1 VFGLIL
7 KKLEI
12 YGFKSFADK
21 IYMNFDKGITAI
33 VGPNGSGK
41 SNIADAIRWVL
52 GEQSAKSLRGSKME
66 DIIFSGTQVRKPLGF
81 AEVSITIDN
90 SDLVLPIEYTEVTI
104 SRRVFRSGESE
115 YYINR
120 SACRLKDIIELLMD
134 TGIGKEGYS
143 IIGQG
148 RIDEIL
154 SNRSEERRYIFE
166 EAAGIVKYK
175 TRREEAERK
184 LEKTYENLTRVEDI
198 IAELELQLEPLQEQA
213 AIAKVYLKYK
223 DRLKLLEINQF
234 LHQYNRH
241 SDRIGLLKTQSEQL
255 HAEIL
260 KRKDELELKEQ
271 EKIKVSDELNRLKDE
286 TDRLK
291 KQHFDLINTAERLR
305 GELNLYHEKL
315 KQLEK
320 DNQRLVDEIAG
331 DKQAAEA
338 KDKEL
343 AELTAILDGKKK
355 ELADNET
362 RLKQLVSD
370 ITLLDTKLA
379 EKQKAIEE
387 SKGSIIEVLNKISEC
402 REKLTR
408 FRTMEDHLVNRQQ
421 QIVSLYR
428 EKEQSK
434 AELMDKLASI
444 HNNIMLTSQRICDKQ
459 LHKQSLEQLIRDTKH
474 TLAAMD
480 STIQQTKQQLE
491 GQKSRYK
498 LLDDMVKGYEGFNKS
513 VREILLACS
522 KNHELAGRVCGAVA
536 SIISVPRQYETAIET
551 VLGPSLQHI
560 VTENE
565 EDAKALIEFL
575 KVNNY
580 GRATFLPISTVRGRY
595 LNADERS
602 VISMK
607 GCIGIASELV
617 TCEKKYSEIIGY
629 LLGRVVIAEDLDAAI
644 RIARRF
650 SHTFRIVTLDG
661 DIINAGGSMTGGS
674 NGSKGSSILGRN
686 RELIELADT
695 IQALEALLEKQQAEQ
710 AELYYSHKANKEA
723 LDILENDLKQETMQK
738 AKEEEARNTSLSLI
752 AHADREMAALE
763 AENNTIAQNKKEV
776 NELIK
781 NAESELKALESKNAD
796 ISEAAR
802 LSEDFTKI
810 LAGQKEELNREA
822 SDIRVKIASLSQEI
836 QSLCDRMKRAE
847 DERAGYKRDILLKEQ
862 QRTLNSDEE
871 KRIRLDSSKT
881 QESLRQA
888 EEDAIGLSALIKNN
902 EEAYSANEKQL
913 SELEKDIKAWSLSI
927 EELTIKKHQFEVQ
940 TSRLEAELEN
950 FQANIWNEYEIT
962 YSNALKFKDESLTLT
977 AINQEILK
985 IKNDIAALG
994 EVNVNAIGEYQRISD
1009 RYTFLTSQRED
1020 LLAAIEDLK
1029 KVIKDITI
1037 TMDKKF
1043 REEFAIINKYF
1054 DETFRELFGGGHAEL
1069 VLEDENDVLSCGIDI
1084 IAQPPGKKLQSL
1096 SLLSGGE
1103 KALTAIAILFAILK
1117 HKPTPFCVLDE
1128 IDAALDDTNV
1138 YQFSRFIKELK
1149 GTQFIIITHRKGT
1162 MEVSDI
1168 MYGIAMEEKGVS
1180 RLISVRFDEMVS

>member
-1 VFGLIL
+1 
-7 KKLEI
+7 
-12 YGFKSFADK
+12 
-21 IYMNFDKGITAI
+21 MNFDKGITAI

-90 SDLVLPIEYTEVTI
+90 SDMVLPIEYSEVTI

-120 SACRLKDIIELLMD
+120 SACRLKDIVELLMD

-154 SNRSEERRYIFE
+154 SNRSDERRYIFE

-175 TRREEAERK
+175 TRREEAEKK
-184 LEKTYENLTRVEDI
+184 LEKTYDNLTRVEDI
-198 IAELELQLEPLQEQA
+198 IAELELQLEPLKEQA
-213 AIAKVYLKYK
+213 MIAKEYLKYK
-223 DRLKLLEINQF
+223 DRLKHLEINQF
-234 LHQYNRH
+234 LHQYSRH
-241 SDRIGLLKTQSEQL
+241 SERIHLLKTQADQL
-255 HAEIL
+255 HTEIS
-260 KRKDELELKEQ
+260 KRKDALENKEQ
-271 EKIKVSDELNRLKDE
+271 EKTRISDELNRLRGE
-286 TDRLK
+286 ADRVTK
-291 KQHFDLINTAERLR
+291 EHFDLVNASERLR

-320 DNQRLVDEIAG
+320 DNQRLIDEITSE
-331 DKQAAEA
+331 KQAVEA
-338 KDKEL
+338 KDR
-343 AELTAILDGKKK
+343 
-355 ELADNET
+355 ELADLSGLLDEKKAALADSEAKL
-362 RLKQLVSD
+362 RQLTSD
-370 ITLLDTKLA
+370 IAQLDAELA
-379 EKQKAIEE
+379 EKQKTIEE

-408 FRTMEDHLVNRQQ
+408 YRTMEDNLANRQR
-421 QIVSLYR
+421 QIEGLYK
-428 EKEQSK
+428 EKEQNK
-434 AELMDKLASI
+434 AQLLDRLASI
-444 HNNIMLTSQRICDKQ
+444 HNNIMLISQRLNNKQ
-459 LHKQSLEQLIRDTKH
+459 SRKHSLEQLIRDTKQ
-474 TLAAMD
+474 TLVSMD
-480 STIQQTKQQLE
+480 SAIQQTKQQLE
-491 GQKSRYK
+491 GVKSRHK
-498 LLDDMVKGYEGFNKS
+498 LLEDMIKGYEGFNKS

-522 KNHELAGRVCGAVA
+522 KNRELAGKVCGAVA
-536 SIISVPRQYETAIET
+536 SLITVPRQYELAIET

-565 EDAKALIEFL
+565 EDAKALIGYL
-575 KVNNY
+575 KANNY
-580 GRATFLPISTVRGRY
+580 GRATFLPISTVRSRY
-595 LNADERS
+595 LSADERN

-607 GCIGIASELV
+607 GCLGVASDLV
-617 TCEKKYSEIIGY
+617 SCDKKYSEIIGN

-650 SHTFRIVTLDG
+650 SHTFRIVTLEG
-661 DIINAGGSMTGGS
+661 DIINPGGSMTGGS
-674 NGSKGSSILGRN
+674 TGTKGVSILGRN
-686 RELIELADT
+686 RELAELGKRIE
-695 IQALEALLEKQQAEQ
+695 ALEALLEKQQIEQ
-710 AELYYSHKANKEA
+710 EELYQSHKANKDA
-723 LDILENDLKQETMQK
+723 LDALLNELKQEGEQRSR
-738 AKEEEARNTSLSLI
+738 EEEARNASLSLI
-752 AHADREMAALE
+752 AHADKEMAALK
-763 AENNTIAQNKKEV
+763 AESATITQDLSDV

-810 LAGQKEELNREA
+810 LVGQKEQLSSQA
-822 SDIRVKIASLSQEI
+822 SDIRVKMASLDQEI
-836 QSLCDRMKRAE
+836 QSLNDRLKRAA
-847 DERAGYKRDILLKEQ
+847 DDKARHKRDILLKEQ
-862 QRTLNSDEE
+862 QRTLNFDEE
-871 KRIRLDSSKT
+871 HRIRQEISKL
-881 QESLRQA
+881 QESLSKA
-888 EEDAIGLSALIKNN
+888 EDDAKGLLTLISET
-902 EEAYSANEKQL
+902 EEAYSSNEKLL

-927 EELTIKKHQFEVQ
+927 EELTNKKHQFEVQ

-962 YSNALKFKDESLTLT
+962 YSNALKFKDESLTWT
-977 AINQEILK
+977 AINQEIQK

-994 EVNVNAIGEYQRISD
+994 EVNVNAISEYQRISD
-1009 RYTFLTSQRED
+1009 RHTFLTSQRED

-1037 TMDKKF
+1037 TMDRKF
-1043 REEFAIINKYF
+1043 REEFAIINRYF

-1069 VLEDENDVLSCGIDI
+1069 VLEDEDDVLSCGIDI

-1128 IDAALDDTNV
+1128 IDAALDDSNV